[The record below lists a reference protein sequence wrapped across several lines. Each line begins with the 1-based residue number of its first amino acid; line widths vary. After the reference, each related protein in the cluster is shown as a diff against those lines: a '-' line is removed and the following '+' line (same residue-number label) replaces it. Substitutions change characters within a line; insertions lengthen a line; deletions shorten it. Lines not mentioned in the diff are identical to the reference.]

1 MSEAAAGTGSVVLEN
16 VQKRFGDTIALDGL
30 SLTAAAGEIFG
41 IAGPNG
47 SGKSTMIKILAGEVE
62 ADAGRILF
70 DGEER
75 SDDDPAR
82 TVAIV
87 HQEPQVFPNLTVAE
101 NILVG
106 RERRRTLMR
115 KVDDL
120 ESELLEAMGLAPQA
134 NRILGGLP
142 LASQQ
147 RTEIA
152 RSLAQNARVFL
163 FDEPNSALT
172 DEESEDLFRRMHALA
187 DEGRVVILVS
197 HRLNELV
204 EHADRVAM
212 LIDGR
217 SEAEFAGEELT
228 QDRLARELVVGAV
241 QSEQA
246 EAAEVSSHAGNAV
259 MEVNGWTHP
268 EGKFTDVS
276 MQVGSGEIVAVTGV
290 EGSGARE
297 LIRSLAGF
305 APSDGA
311 IWLKSDDGRA
321 LDGDQR
327 APEGDQPPPDVAG
340 APDVAGE
347 SASSSEAQQAGVEA
361 GVAGV
366 DFRKKSLGQLQK
378 FGRISRISTIG
389 KLSRRGSQQSLGR
402 KGVAFVGA
410 DRAKNLFR
418 NLSVGE
424 NLVARLTTELG
435 ESGILRLKTI
445 RRHSE
450 ELAEKFMVKTTS
462 VAAPITSLSGGN
474 QQKVVIA
481 SALATNPMLLILE
494 EPTRGVDVPSK
505 REIYR
510 LLRQFVESGEGVLLY
525 CTEDSEIFEVADRT
539 VVIAK
544 GRISGELTRDDYDDV
559 ESCAAARA
567 RLESV

>member
-75 SDDDPAR
+75 TDDDPAR

-246 EAAEVSSHAGNAV
+246 EAADVASHAGNAV

-321 LDGDQR
+321 LDVAER
-327 APEGDQPPPDVAG
+327 APEGGSVPDVEPPPDVAS

-347 SASSSEAQQAGVEA
+347 SASSSEAKQGGA
-361 GVAGV
+361 AGV
-366 DFRKKSLGQLQK
+366 DFRKKSLGQLQRL
-378 FGRISRISTIG
+378 GRISRIG

-435 ESGILRLKTI
+435 ESGILRPKTI

-450 ELAEKFMVKTTS
+450 DLAEKFMVKTTS

-544 GRISGELTRDDYDDV
+544 GRISGELTRDDYNDV

>member
-1 MSEAAAGTGSVVLEN
+1 MSEADAGTGSVVLEN

-75 SDDDPAR
+75 SDEDPAR

-120 ESELLEAMGLAPQA
+120 ETELLEEMGLAPQA

-217 SEAEFAGEELT
+217 SEAEFSGDDLT
-228 QDRLARELVVGAV
+228 QDRLARELVVGTAR
-241 QSEQA
+241 SEQA
-246 EAAEVSSHAGNAV
+246 EAAQVSSHAEGAV

-268 EGKFTDVS
+268 EGRFTDVS

-311 IWLKSDDGRA
+311 IWLKSDVAG
-321 LDGDQR
+321 
-327 APEGDQPPPDVAG
+327 PPDDAG
-340 APDVAGE
+340 AGE
-347 SASSSEAQQAGVEA
+347 SASSSAAKQA

-366 DFRKKSLGQLQK
+366 DSLKKPLGQLQK
-378 FGRISRISTIG
+378 FGKFSRLD
-389 KLSRRGSQQSLGR
+389 KLSRRGSQQALGR

-435 ESGILRLKTI
+435 ESGILRPKTI

-450 ELAEKFMVKTTS
+450 ELAEKFMVKTPS